1 VAGVL
6 RSPGTRDEGR
16 MTWFA
21 MALRNC
27 GRRRPRTALTVAGVA
42 VAVAALFS
50 VLAFQRGYTRGMA
63 GELDRLGAHVLV
75 VPKGCPYDAAS
86 IALHG
91 ARWPCYL
98 KTEYLREVEALS
110 TVAEAAPV
118 FMSAVDDPSGTQY
131 VYSGVTR
138 EILALKKGWHLRGR
152 FPERPGDLL
161 VGSEV
166 AARRKW
172 QAGDSVAL
180 PGVASERGQVAGV
193 LQPTGGADDTFI
205 YMPLPDAQRIFKRRD
220 ELTHILVRLRDTDQL
235 DEAIGQMRSCG
246 SAGEMNV
253 IPMTHLFRTI
263 QSLVN
268 STRLLLGSVVLV
280 ALLIA
285 AAGVSNTMFMA
296 VLERTQEIGTL
307 RALGASTGDIFRLF
321 WLETVQVCGAGGVL
335 GILIAF
341 GGAQAIEAW
350 LRARLPFAPTE
361 PLIRWEW
368 WVAAACLG
376 AVLLLGTLAGLLPSW
391 RAARMAPIEA
401 IRAEGAGM

>member
-1 VAGVL
+1 
-6 RSPGTRDEGR
+6 
-16 MTWFA
+16 MTWFL

-27 GRRRPRTALTVAGVA
+27 GRRWPRTALTVAGVA
-42 VAVAALFS
+42 IAVAALFS
-50 VLAFQRGYTRGMA
+50 LLAFQRGYTRGMA

-86 IALHG
+86 IALHR

-98 KTEYLREVEALS
+98 KTDYLREVEALS
-110 TVAEAAPV
+110 TVGQAAPV
-118 FMSAVDDPSGTQY
+118 FMSAVYDPAGIQH

-138 EILALKKGWHLRGR
+138 DILSLKKGWRLRGR

-161 VGSEV
+161 VGSDT

-172 QAGDSVAL
+172 MVGDRVSL
-180 PGVASERGQVAGV
+180 PGVDGERGRVAGV
-193 LQPTGGADDTFI
+193 LRPTGGADDTFI
-205 YMPLPDAQRIFKRRD
+205 YMRLADAQRIFKRK
-220 ELTHILVRLRDTDQL
+220 EALTHILVRLRDADQL
-235 DEAIGQMRSCG
+235 DQAIAQMRSCG

-263 QSLVN
+263 QHLVN
-268 STRLLLGSVVLV
+268 YTRLLLGSVVLV

-296 VLERTQEIGTL
+296 VLERTQEIGTM
-307 RALGASTGDIFRLF
+307 RALGASTGDVFQLF
-321 WLETVQVCGAGGVL
+321 WWETLQVCAAGGVL
-335 GILIAF
+335 GILAAF
-341 GGAQAIEAW
+341 GGARGIEAW
-350 LRARLPFAPTE
+350 LRSRLPFAPTD

-376 AVLLLGTLAGLLPSW
+376 AVLLVGTLAGVLPSW
-391 RAARMAPIEA
+391 RAARMVPMEA
-401 IRAEGAGM
+401 IRAGCPLGGAGV